1 MADLT
6 SQPTT
11 IQSIYTWHNENKL
24 QVNRRY
30 QRKLVWT
37 LQEKQKLVE
46 SILKRYPIPA
56 ILLAELDGTPGSYE
70 IIDGLQR
77 LHAIISFIET
87 AFPTLTSEYFD
98 IKHFTTAQN
107 RADEGIFK
115 PNEFEKTISNKD
127 VGNFLDYTLAISV
140 MRNASEHEI
149 NDVFDRINT
158 YGRRLSDQE
167 RRQSGV
173 ENDFSQMIR
182 EIACALRGDT
192 SSTVLPLALM
202 PSISIDLP
210 KTKHGYDIKAEEV
223 FWVRQGILRATDL
236 RDSMDEQ
243 CIADVAASIIG
254 GMIIDRSKE
263 ALDEIYSVGSVES
276 NRIESALTIYGAE
289 KFADEFKFCV
299 DEILKICGDDKKLRD
314 IVFAKGTTNAFP
326 SVFAVIVI
334 ALHELIISEGKMISN
349 YDTIRKLLTGIS
361 DRIGTGRK
369 TTSPEERRK
378 NIDVIK
384 GLVRGSFV
392 KRTPSIKIYGSHATA
407 DIENIIRRS
416 EIELSHYELKQGLIA
431 LDPKSRTEDKN
442 LIAKV
447 IRTIAAIANNG
458 PEREGKIIVGVAD
471 DESDATKISKL
482 DKITPIKVSKKQ
494 VVGVARE
501 ANLLGLTA
509 ESYFSKWKNAI
520 KNSSLSEPLKSSVLA
535 SMDYNDFF
543 GLGVIVITIPAQK
556 EISYAEDKVFIRSGD
571 DTVLVDSA
579 KQIADVVKR
588 F

>member
-37 LQEKQKLVE
+37 LEEKQKLVE

-87 AFPTLTSEYFD
+87 SYPTLTGEYFD

-107 RADEGIFK
+107 RADEKIFI
-115 PNEFEKTISNKD
+115 PNEATKTISSKD
-127 VGNFLDYTLAISV
+127 VGSFLDYTLAISV
-140 MRNASEHEI
+140 MRNASEQEI

-182 EIACALRGDT
+182 EIACTLRGDT
-192 SSTVLPLALM
+192 SSTVLPLAQM

-210 KTKHGYDIKAEEV
+210 KTKHGYTIKAEEV
-223 FWVRQGILRATDL
+223 FWVRQGILRSTDL

-254 GMIIDRSKE
+254 GTIITRSKE
-263 ALDEIYSVGSVES
+263 ALDEIYTIGSTQS
-276 NRIESALTIYGAE
+276 NRIETALVIYGAD

-299 DEILKICGDDKKLRD
+299 DEILKICGDTKLRD
-314 IVFAKGTTNAFP
+314 IIFSKGTSNAFP
-326 SVFAVIVI
+326 SVFAVIVMAI
-334 ALHELIISEGKMISN
+334 HELIIAENKMISN
-349 YDTIRKLLTGIS
+349 YDAIKKALTGIS
-361 DRIGTGRK
+361 DRVETGQK
-369 TTSPEERRK
+369 ATSPEERRR

-384 GLVRGSFV
+384 GLIGGSFV
-392 KRTPSIKIYGSHATA
+392 RRDASIKIYGSHATA
-407 DIENIIRRS
+407 DIESIIRRS
-416 EIELSHYELKQGLIA
+416 EIELSHYELKQGLVT
-431 LDPKSRTEDKN
+431 LDPKSRSENKS
-442 LIAKV
+442 LIEKV
-447 IRTIAAIANNG
+447 IRTISAIANNG
-458 PEREGKIIVGVAD
+458 PNREGKVIIGVAD
-471 DESDATKISKL
+471 NDKDATIITKL
-482 DKITPIKVSKKQ
+482 DGITPIKISKKQ
-494 VVGVARE
+494 IVGVTRE
-501 ANLLGLTA
+501 AALLGLTA
-509 ESYFSKWKNAI
+509 EEYFSKWKNAI
-520 KNSSLSEPLKSSVLA
+520 KNSKLSEPLKSGVLA
-535 SMDYNDFF
+535 NMDYNDYY
-543 GLGVIVITIPAQK
+543 GLGVIVITVPPQK
-556 EISYAEDKVFIRSGD
+556 EVSYFDDKVHIRSGD
-571 DTVLVDSA
+571 DTILVESA
-579 KQIADVVKR
+579 KLIADVVKR

>member
-1 MADLT
+1 M
-6 SQPTT
+6 
-11 IQSIYTWHNENKL
+11 
-24 QVNRRY
+24 R
-30 QRKLVWT
+30 
-37 LQEKQKLVE
+37 
-46 SILKRYPIPA
+46 
-56 ILLAELDGTPGSYE
+56 
-70 IIDGLQR
+70 GL
-77 LHAIISFIET
+77 I
-87 AFPTLTSEYFD
+87 
-98 IKHFTTAQN
+98 
-107 RADEGIFK
+107 
-115 PNEFEKTISNKD
+115 
-127 VGNFLDYTLAISV
+127 
-140 MRNASEHEI
+140 
-149 NDVFDRINT
+149 
-158 YGRRLSDQE
+158 
-167 RRQSGV
+167 
-173 ENDFSQMIR
+173 
-182 EIACALRGDT
+182 
-192 SSTVLPLALM
+192 
-202 PSISIDLP
+202 
-210 KTKHGYDIKAEEV
+210 
-223 FWVRQGILRATDL
+223 
-236 RDSMDEQ
+236 
-243 CIADVAASIIG
+243 
-254 GMIIDRSKE
+254 
-263 ALDEIYSVGSVES
+263 
-276 NRIESALTIYGAE
+276 
-289 KFADEFKFCV
+289 
-299 DEILKICGDDKKLRD
+299 
-314 IVFAKGTTNAFP
+314 
-326 SVFAVIVI
+326 IVI